1 MERRPIPRRILF
13 TFAGGS
19 GHLEPLIPLARAAEA
34 ERHTV
39 AFAGRPLMTPQV
51 DASGFVAFAAGSDAG
66 LTPER
71 LPLVKADLDQD
82 MRDVGS
88 GFGGRVARE
97 RAADILS
104 LCTDWRPDLLVCEE
118 FDFGAIVVAERL
130 GVPHATVLVSA
141 TGAFVR
147 PRLVAGPLDEVRA
160 EHGLP
165 GDPGLA
171 MLSRYLVLTPFP
183 SSLRDPAL
191 PLPATAHHVRL
202 LATDTGRGEASP
214 PWLARRGGVP
224 RVYFTLGT
232 VYNMESGDLFRRVLA
247 GLRELPIDL
256 IVTVGRDLDPDE
268 LGPQPANVRIERF
281 MPQAALLP
289 HCDLVVSHA
298 GSGSVLGAL
307 AHGLPM
313 VLIPIGADQ
322 PLNAARCEAL
332 GVAAVLD
339 AVSATPETARAA
351 VARVLA
357 DAGSREAAERIRDEI
372 AALPWPEYAVTLLDR
387 LASKRAP
394 LCPESTERRAR

>member
-1 MERRPIPRRILF
+1 MQATPIPRRILF
-13 TFAGGS
+13 TFAGGN

-34 ERHTV
+34 GRH
-39 AFAGRPLMTPQV
+39 
-51 DASGFVAFAAGSDAG
+51 SVAFAARPWMVPQVHAAGFPAFVAGSDLG
-66 LTPER
+66 LTPKR
-71 LPLVKADLDQD
+71 LPLAEADLDQD

-88 GFGGRVARE
+88 GFGRRVARE

-118 FDFGAIVVAERL
+118 FDFGAMVIAERL
-130 GVPHATVLVSA
+130 GLPYATVLVSA

-147 PRLVAGPLDEVRA
+147 PELVAGPLDEVRA

-165 GDPGLA
+165 RDPSLD

-183 SSLRDPAL
+183 RSLRDPGF
-191 PLPATAHHVRL
+191 PLPATAHHMRL
-202 LATDTGRGEASP
+202 ASLDVATSEAGP
-214 PWLARRGGVP
+214 PWLTHHGDVP
-224 RVYFTLGT
+224 TVYFSLGT
-232 VYNMESGDLFRRVLA
+232 VYNMESGDLFQRVLA
-247 GLRELPIDL
+247 GLRDLPIGL

-268 LGPQPANVRIERF
+268 LGRQPANVHVERF

-313 VLIPIGADQ
+313 VLLPMGADQ
-322 PLNAARCEAL
+322 PLNAARCQAL

-339 AVSATPETARAA
+339 AMSATPEMVRAT
-351 VARVLA
+351 VSRVLA
-357 DAGSREAAERIRDEI
+357 NAGSRMAAERIRDEI
-372 AALPWPEYAVTLLDR
+372 AALPGPDHAVTLLER
-387 LASKRAP
+387 LAAERAP
-394 LCPESTERRAR
+394 FHAT

>member
-1 MERRPIPRRILF
+1 MLF

-34 ERHTV
+34 KRHSV
-39 AFAGRPLMTPQV
+39 AFAGRPWMVPLV
-51 DASGFVAFAAGSDAG
+51 EAAGFPAFVAGSDAG

-71 LPLVKADLDQD
+71 LPLADADLDQD

-88 GFGGRVARE
+88 GFGGRIARE

-104 LCTDWRPDLLVCEE
+104 LCAQWRPDLLVCEE
-118 FDFGAIVVAERL
+118 FDFGAMVVAERL
-130 GVPHATVLVSA
+130 GLPHATVLVSA

-147 PRLVAGPLDEVRA
+147 PELVAGPLDEVRA

-165 GDPGLA
+165 GDHSLA
-171 MLSRYLVLTPFP
+171 MLGRYLVLTPFP
-183 SSLRDPAL
+183 PSLRDPAF
-191 PLPATAHHVRL
+191 PLPTTAHHLRL
-202 LATDTGRGEASP
+202 LTPAAGPEEAAA
-214 PWLARRGGVP
+214 PWSTPHGGAP
-224 RVYFTLGT
+224 TVYFTVGT
-232 VYNMESGDLFRRVLA
+232 VYNMESGDLFQRMLA

-268 LGPQPANVRIERF
+268 LGPQPANVHIERF
-281 MPQAALLP
+281 VPEATLLP

-313 VLIPIGADQ
+313 VLLPIGADQ
-322 PLNAARCEAL
+322 PLNAARCQAL
-332 GVAAVLD
+332 GVAEVLD
-339 AVSATPETARAA
+339 AVGATPEMVRAA
-351 VARVLA
+351 VSRVLA
-357 DAGSREAAERIRDEI
+357 DAGFRGRAQRLRHEI
-372 AALPWPEYAVTLLDR
+372 AALPGPEHAVTLLER

-394 LCPESTERRAR
+394 LRPGSTERRAR